1 MSFVRAVKLRVPAGA
16 AKPGPAI
23 GQALGPLGIN
33 MAQFCKDFNE
43 KSSEIYEMNTPL
55 SVILNAM
62 SDRTYTFHIRSPPTS
77 WLLKQAVGMGTGPTS
92 PPPTSSLQRDSQYEI
107 SKEAI
112 YHIALIK
119 RSDDNRWHIPL
130 EGIARSV
137 IGTAHSMGI
146 RVQKDNESAN
156 AGQGHDDQPEA
167 DDADDG
173 EEKEEQQ
180 EEV

>member
-1 MSFVRAVKLRVPAGA
+1 MSFVRAVNLRVPAGA

-43 KSSEIYEMNTPL
+43 KSEELYEKNTPL
-55 SVILNAM
+55 AVVLNAM

-77 WLLKQAVGMGTGPTS
+77 WLLKQAVGMDKGPTS
-92 PPPTSSLQRDSQYEI
+92 PPPTTSLARNAEYEI
-107 SKEAI
+107 SPEAI
-112 YHIALIK
+112 YQIAMIK

-146 RVQKDNESAN
+146 KVQDGPDNRGKKIGETSSDGDDEGDN
-156 AGQGHDDQPEA
+156 A
-167 DDADDG
+167 
-173 EEKEEQQ
+173 K
-180 EEV
+180 